1 MTLDAPGDEVPEGLL
16 EIGRIVKPHGIRGE
30 VVVVPVTNRHE
41 RFERGSEH
49 RTGDT
54 TLVVASAR
62 RHQGNWVVAYEG
74 VSDRNRAEA
83 LRSLALFGE
92 PIDVLDPD
100 EYWVHE
106 LVGSA
111 VVDADGLERGRVVA
125 VEVNPAHDLLV
136 LDTGALVPVVF
147 VVDAS
152 GERVLVDTPPGLF
165 DETAPP
171 DRSTPRRGRPR
182 RGRPRR
188 GRPRRGS

>member
-1 MTLDAPGDEVPEGLL
+1 MTLGDPGDEVPEGLL

-41 RFERGSEH
+41 RFEPGSEH
-49 RTGDT
+49 RAGDT

-62 RHQGNWVVAYEG
+62 RHRGNWVVAYEG

-111 VVDADGLERGRVVA
+111 VVDADGFERGRVVA

-165 DETAPP
+165 DETAPAG
-171 DRSTPRRGRPR
+171 RSTT
-182 RGRPRR
+182 RR